1 MKKDDVD
8 LANAL
13 VWIPDSKTASG
24 VAEVPLTELAVEAI
38 DKQMAISGPGPYLF
52 PNAENPSGYQA
63 SFKQGL
69 GDHASEG

>member
-38 DKQMAISGPGPYLF
+38 GFTTSDQRMRLV
-52 PNAENPSGYQA
+52 
-63 SFKQGL
+63 
-69 GDHASEG
+69 